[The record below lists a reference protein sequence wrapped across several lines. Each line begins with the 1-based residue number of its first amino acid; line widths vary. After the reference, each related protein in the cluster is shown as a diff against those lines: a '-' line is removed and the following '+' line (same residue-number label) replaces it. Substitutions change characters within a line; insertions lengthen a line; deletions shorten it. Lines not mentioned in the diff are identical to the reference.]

1 MKLGEIQKLKIS
13 RKSDYG
19 LYLSDGKDEVLLPNN
34 EVTPEMKKG
43 DDIDVF
49 LYKDSED
56 RLIATTT
63 RPPISLGKIALLK
76 VKDVTSIGA
85 FLDWGLAKDLLLP
98 FREQTTKVKVD
109 DQILVA
115 LYIDK
120 TDRLCATMRIYDY
133 LDTNSPYKKD
143 SVVNGIVYEI
153 LDNFGAYVAVDGK
166 YSGLVPNKEIYS
178 PIKVGD
184 KIEARVSRVQQDG
197 KLDLTLRK
205 KAYLQL
211 HIDGD
216 LIYKKLLEEPSGFLP
231 FHDKSSAQ
239 EIKKEFALSKNAFK
253 RAIGNLQK
261 EGKITILQTGIKL
274 NDNK

>member
-19 LYLSDGKDEVLLPNN
+19 LYLSDGKDEVLLPNS

-216 LIYKKLLEEPSGFLP
+216 LIYQKLLEEPSGFLP